1 MHKMT
6 TLEKEEEDKNIQRTA
21 FIYIIGCIFFTMC
34 IFIFATYMPS
44 WMKIGKQTE
53 FVKEHILPL
62 SFFTSFSFIL
72 GILSLLGVVNLLPFI
87 ETLYANRIVDLGVI
101 SIIAGFFSIFI
112 GSQFKKIVENL
123 TDDKIQSSMKY
134 DVIGFTL
141 GRMLSTL
148 FFVGSKSVS
157 V

>member
-62 SFFTSFSFIL
+62 SFFTSFSFNPFTPISRL
-72 GILSLLGVVNLLPFI
+72 IFAFSLI
-87 ETLYANRIVDLGVI
+87 
-101 SIIAGFFSIFI
+101 
-112 GSQFKKIVENL
+112 
-123 TDDKIQSSMKY
+123 
-134 DVIGFTL
+134 
-141 GRMLSTL
+141 
-148 FFVGSKSVS
+148 
-157 V
+157 